1 LHVYVMFGD
10 PAEEIIAAATRL
22 DADMIVM
29 GSRGMGRL
37 GSAILGSVASAVLR
51 SAPCPVLVSR
61 EPEDEVV
68 RSVS

>member
-1 LHVYVMFGD
+1 MMFGD
-10 PAEEIIAAATRL
+10 PAEEVIAAAARM

-37 GSAILGSVASAVLR
+37 GSAILGSVATAMLR
-51 SAPCPVLVSR
+51 SAPCTVLVVR

-68 RSVS
+68 HSVG

>member
-1 LHVYVMFGD
+1 MFGD
-10 PAEEIIAAATRL
+10 PADEIIAAAARM

-51 SAPCPVLVSR
+51 SAPCPVLVVR
-61 EPEDEVV
+61 EPEDEVAH
-68 RSVS
+68 SVS